1 MDLYSMIVTIV
12 IYFNYTIVLYFTSPG
27 TMSLSP
33 DVTPFVPRQQS
44 VVHSQQTNVSPSPS
58 WKLSADVAEFVP
70 SWLNN
75 ANTQTSS
82 NATATRNTKP
92 LMTVTPGT
100 TGTVSKY

>member
-1 MDLYSMIVTIV
+1 
-12 IYFNYTIVLYFTSPG
+12 
-27 TMSLSP
+27 MSLSP
-33 DVTPFVPRQQS
+33 DVMPFVPRQQS

-75 ANTQTSS
+75 ANTFSQTSS